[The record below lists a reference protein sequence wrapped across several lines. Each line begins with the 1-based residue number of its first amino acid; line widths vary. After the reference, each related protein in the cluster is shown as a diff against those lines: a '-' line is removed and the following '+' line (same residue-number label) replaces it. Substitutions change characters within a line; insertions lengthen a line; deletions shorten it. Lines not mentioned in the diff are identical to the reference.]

1 MSLATDRLE
10 VRNWLNNLITDI
22 LVLLSRFEDFTT
34 NQVVFLCRK
43 IKTRGSDGI
52 ERVWNRSESVMAYP
66 MMCHALR

>member
-34 NQVVFLCRK
+34 NQV
-43 IKTRGSDGI
+43 
-52 ERVWNRSESVMAYP
+52 
-66 MMCHALR
+66 ALEPED